1 MGYSVTFTKLY
12 ACIPQERKMEKTYQ
26 SVALSEQDGVMT
38 ISLLGPGKGNAMGS
52 EFWEELPVVMD
63 EINKLS
69 HIRCL
74 VFRGSGDHFSYG
86 LNLPQMM
93 PRLGKMTTG
102 TVLAEQRMDL
112 MAQIRQMQSGFQ
124 KMHESPK
131 PVIAAVHG
139 WCIGGGVNMI
149 AAADIRLC
157 SRDARFSLR
166 EAKLAITPD
175 IGGLQFLPH
184 IIGQGFTREMAF
196 TGADYDAAFAER
208 TGLVNHVYDTP
219 ERLFE
224 AADTLAHQIASNPA
238 SAVQGA
244 KRVLN
249 YSLNKSVEDGLQ
261 YVAVWN
267 SSQLQSDDFSEVMQ
281 ATQEK
286 RKAEF
291 NKKSNRGY

>member
-1 MGYSVTFTKLY
+1 MN
-12 ACIPQERKMEKTYQ
+12 RTYQ
-26 SVALSEQDGVMT
+26 SLSFEQVDGVLT
-38 ISLLGPGKGNAMGS
+38 VALLGPGKGNAMGP
-52 EFWEELPVVMD
+52 EFWEELPQAMD
-63 EINKLS
+63 EINRTPDV
-69 HIRCL
+69 RCI

-86 LNLPQMM
+86 LNIAQMM
-93 PRLGKMTTG
+93 PRLGSMTTG
-102 TVLAEQRMDL
+102 AVLAHQRVDL
-112 MAQIRQMQSGFQ
+112 MDQIRQMQLGFQ

-149 AAADIRLC
+149 SAADIRLC

-175 IGGLQFLPH
+175 IGGLQFLPT

-208 TGLVNHVYDTP
+208 IGLVNHVYDTP
-219 ERLFE
+219 DQLFE
-224 AADTLAHQIASNPA
+224 AAATLARQIADNPA
-238 SAVQGA
+238 TAVQGA

-249 YSLNKSVEDGLQ
+249 YSLNKSIEDGLQ

-267 SSQLQSDDFSEVMQ
+267 SSQLQSSDFSEAMQ
-281 ATQEK
+281 ATVEK

-291 NKKSNRGY
+291 NKKINKGY

>member
-1 MGYSVTFTKLY
+1 MHAYYFM
-12 ACIPQERKMEKTYQ
+12 MEQTYQ
-26 SVALSEQDGVMT
+26 SLSFAQAAGVMT
-38 ISLLGPGKGNAMGS
+38 VSLLGPGKGNAMGP
-52 EFWEELPVVMD
+52 EFWEELPKAMD
-63 EINKLS
+63 EINRLAD
-69 HIRCL
+69 IRCI

-86 LNLPQMM
+86 LNIPQMM

-102 TVLAEQRMDL
+102 TVLAQQRLEL
-112 MAQIRQMQSGFQ
+112 MLQIRQMQSGFQ

-157 SRDARFSLR
+157 SRDAKFSLR

-196 TGADYDAAFAER
+196 TGADYNAAFAER
-208 TGLVNHVYDTP
+208 VGLVNHVYDTP
-219 ERLFE
+219 EALFE
-224 AADTLAHQIASNPA
+224 AAATLAQQIADNPA
-238 SAVQGA
+238 TAVQGA
-244 KRVLN
+244 KQVLN
-249 YSLNKSVEDGLQ
+249 YSQNKSIEDGLQ

-267 SSQLQSDDFSEVMQ
+267 SSQLQSSDFSEAMQ
-281 ATQEK
+281 STIEK

>member
-1 MGYSVTFTKLY
+1 MD
-12 ACIPQERKMEKTYQ
+12 QTYQ
-26 SVALSEQDGVMT
+26 SLSFDQTNGVLT
-38 ISLLGPGKGNAMGS
+38 VTLLGPGKGNAMGP
-52 EFWEELPVVMD
+52 EFWEELPKAMD
-63 EINKLS
+63 EINRMADV
-69 HIRCL
+69 RCI

-86 LNLPQMM
+86 LNIAQMM
-93 PRLGKMTTG
+93 PHLGKMTTG
-102 TVLAEQRMDL
+102 NVLAHQRADL

-157 SRDARFSLR
+157 SRDAKFSLR

-175 IGGLQFLPH
+175 IGGLQFLPT

-219 ERLFE
+219 DQLFE
-224 AADTLAHQIASNPA
+224 AATALAQQIADNPA
-238 SAVQGA
+238 TAVQGA

-249 YSLNKSVEDGLQ
+249 YSLNKSIEDGLQ

-267 SSQLQSDDFSEVMQ
+267 SSQLQSDDFSEAMQ
-281 ATQEK
+281 ATLEK

-291 NKKSNRGY
+291 NKKTNRGY

>member
-1 MGYSVTFTKLY
+1 MN
-12 ACIPQERKMEKTYQ
+12 QTYQ
-26 SVALSEQDGVMT
+26 SLSLEQTDSVLT
-38 ISLLGPGKGNAMGS
+38 VTLLGPGKGNAMGP
-52 EFWEELPVVMD
+52 EFWDELPKAMD
-63 EINKLS
+63 DINRLPDV
-69 HIRCL
+69 RCL

-86 LNLPQMM
+86 LNVSKMAPH
-93 PRLGKMTTG
+93 LGKMTTG
-102 TVLAEQRMDL
+102 TVLAHQRVDL

-131 PVIAAVHG
+131 PVIVAVHG

-157 SRDARFSLR
+157 SREARFSLR

-175 IGGLQFLPH
+175 IGGLQFLPT

-208 TGLVNHVYDTP
+208 IGLVNHVYDTP
-219 ERLFE
+219 DQLFE
-224 AADTLAHQIASNPA
+224 AAHTLARQIADNPA
-238 SAVQGA
+238 TAVQGA

-249 YSLNKSVEDGLQ
+249 YSLNKSIEDGLQ

-267 SSQLQSDDFSEVMQ
+267 SSQLQSDDFSEAMQ
-281 ATQEK
+281 ATLEK

-291 NKKSNRGY
+291 NKKTNRGY

>member
-1 MGYSVTFTKLY
+1 
-12 ACIPQERKMEKTYQ
+12 MEQTYQ
-26 SVALSEQDGVMT
+26 SLSFAQTDGVMT
-38 ISLLGPGKGNAMGS
+38 ISLLGPGKGNAMGP
-52 EFWEELPVVMD
+52 EFWEELPRAMD
-63 EINKLS
+63 ELNQKPDV
-69 HIRCL
+69 RCL

-86 LNLPQMM
+86 LNVMQML
-93 PRLGKMTTG
+93 PRLGTMTTG
-102 TVLAEQRMDL
+102 TVLAHQRVDL

-139 WCIGGGVNMI
+139 WCIGGGLNMI

-157 SRDARFSLR
+157 SRDAKFSLR
-166 EAKLAITPD
+166 EVKLAITPD
-175 IGGLQFLPH
+175 IGGLQFLPQ

-196 TGADYDAAFAER
+196 TGADYDSAFAER

-219 ERLFE
+219 DQLFE
-224 AADTLAHQIASNPA
+224 AADKLAHQIADNPA
-238 SAVQGA
+238 TAVQGA

-249 YSLNKSVEDGLQ
+249 YSLNKSIEDGLQ

-267 SSQLQSDDFSEVMQ
+267 SSQLQSADFSEAMQ

-291 NKKSNRGY
+291 NKKIDRGY

>member
-1 MGYSVTFTKLY
+1 M
-12 ACIPQERKMEKTYQ
+12 AMNRTYQ
-26 SVALSEQDGVMT
+26 SLSFEQVDGVLT
-38 ISLLGPGKGNAMGS
+38 VALLGPGKGNAMGP
-52 EFWEELPVVMD
+52 EFWEELPQAMD
-63 EINKLS
+63 EINRTPDV
-69 HIRCL
+69 RCI

-86 LNLPQMM
+86 LNIAQMM
-93 PRLGKMTTG
+93 PRLGSMTTG
-102 TVLAEQRMDL
+102 AVLAHQRVDL
-112 MAQIRQMQSGFQ
+112 MDQIRQMQLGFQ

-149 AAADIRLC
+149 SAADIRLC

-175 IGGLQFLPH
+175 IGGLQFLPT

-208 TGLVNHVYDTP
+208 IGLVNHVYDTP
-219 ERLFE
+219 DQLFE
-224 AADTLAHQIASNPA
+224 AAATLARQIADNPA
-238 SAVQGA
+238 TAVQGA

-249 YSLNKSVEDGLQ
+249 YSLNKSIEDGLQ

-267 SSQLQSDDFSEVMQ
+267 SSQLQSSDFSEAMQ
-281 ATQEK
+281 ATVEK

-291 NKKSNRGY
+291 NKKINKGY

>member
-1 MGYSVTFTKLY
+1 MN
-12 ACIPQERKMEKTYQ
+12 QTYQ
-26 SVALSEQDGVMT
+26 SLSFAEADGVMT
-38 ISLLGPGKGNAMGS
+38 VSLLGPGKGNAMGP
-52 EFWEELPVVMD
+52 EFWDELPTAMD
-63 EINKLS
+63 EINRMS
-69 HIRCL
+69 DVRCI

-86 LNLPQMM
+86 LNIGQMM
-93 PRLGKMTTG
+93 PRLGSMTTG
-102 TVLAEQRMDL
+102 TVLAQKRAEL

-124 KMHESPK
+124 KMHESSK

-157 SRDARFSLR
+157 SREAKFSLR

-175 IGGLQFLPH
+175 IGGLQFLPT

-208 TGLVNHVYDTP
+208 IGLVNHVYDTP
-219 ERLFE
+219 EQLFE
-224 AADTLAHQIASNPA
+224 AAATMARQIADNPA
-238 SAVQGA
+238 TAVQGA
-244 KRVLN
+244 KNVLN
-249 YSLNKSVEDGLQ
+249 YSMDKSIDDGLQ

-267 SSQLQSDDFSEVMQ
+267 SSQMQSNDFSEAMQ
-281 ATQEK
+281 ATLEK

-291 NKKSNRGY
+291 NKKTNRGY

>member
-1 MGYSVTFTKLY
+1 
-12 ACIPQERKMEKTYQ
+12 
-26 SVALSEQDGVMT
+26 MT
-38 ISLLGPGKGNAMGS
+38 VSLLGPGKGNAMGP
-52 EFWEELPVVMD
+52 EFWEELPKAMD
-63 EINKLS
+63 ELAQMNDV
-69 HIRCL
+69 RCI

-86 LNLPQMM
+86 LNLPQMI
-93 PRLGKMTTG
+93 PRIGKMTTG
-102 TVLAEQRMDL
+102 NRMAHDRAQL
-112 MAQIRQMQSGFQ
+112 MSLIRHMQSGFQ
-124 KMHESPK
+124 KMHTLAK

-157 SRDARFSLR
+157 SREATFSLR
-166 EAKLAITPD
+166 EVKLAITPD

-184 IIGQGFTREMAF
+184 IIGQGLTREMAF

-208 TGLVNHVYDTP
+208 CGLVNHVYDTP
-219 ERLFE
+219 RQLFE

-244 KRVLN
+244 KQVLN
-249 YSLNKSVEDGLQ
+249 YGLNKSIDDGLQ

-267 SSQLQSDDFSEVMQ
+267 SSQLQSTDFSEAMQ

-291 NKKSNRGY
+291 NKKIERGY

>member
-1 MGYSVTFTKLY
+1 MHAYHL
-12 ACIPQERKMEKTYQ
+12 AMEQTYQ
-26 SVALSEQDGVMT
+26 SLSFAQADGVMT
-38 ISLLGPGKGNAMGS
+38 VSLLGPGKGNAMGP
-52 EFWEELPVVMD
+52 EFWEELPKAMD
-63 EINKLS
+63 EINQLS
-69 HIRCL
+69 DIRCI

-86 LNLPQMM
+86 LNIPQMM
-93 PRLGKMTTG
+93 PGLGKMTTG
-102 TVLAEQRMDL
+102 TVLAQQRREL
-112 MAQIRQMQSGFQ
+112 MTQIRQMQSGFQ

-139 WCIGGGVNMI
+139 WCIGGGLNMI

-157 SRDARFSLR
+157 SRDAKFSLR

-175 IGGLQFLPH
+175 IGGLQFLPP

-208 TGLVNHVYDTP
+208 SGLVNNLYDTP
-219 ERLFE
+219 DQLFE
-224 AADTLAHQIASNPA
+224 AAATLARQIADNSA
-238 SAVQGA
+238 TAVQGA

-249 YSLNKSVEDGLQ
+249 YSLNKSIEDGLQ

-267 SSQLQSDDFSEVMQ
+267 SSQLQSDDFSEAMQ
-281 ATQEK
+281 ATLDK

-291 NKKSNRGY
+291 NRKTNRGY

>member
-1 MGYSVTFTKLY
+1 MN
-12 ACIPQERKMEKTYQ
+12 RTYE
-26 SVALSEQDGVMT
+26 SLSFEQVEGVMT
-38 ISLLGPGKGNAMGS
+38 VALLGPGKGNAMGP
-52 EFWEELPVVMD
+52 EFWEELPLAMD
-63 EINKLS
+63 ELNRMPDV
-69 HIRCL
+69 RCI

-86 LNLPQMM
+86 LNIARMM
-93 PRLGKMTTG
+93 PRLGSMTTG
-102 TVLAEQRMDL
+102 TVLAHQRVDL
-112 MAQIRQMQSGFQ
+112 MAQIRQMQLGFQ

-175 IGGLQFLPH
+175 IGGLQFLPT

-208 TGLVNHVYDTP
+208 IGLVNHVYETP
-219 ERLFE
+219 DQLFE
-224 AADTLAHQIASNPA
+224 AAATLARQIADNPA
-238 SAVQGA
+238 TAVQGA
-244 KRVLN
+244 KQVLN
-249 YSLNKSVEDGLQ
+249 YSLNKSIEDGLQ

-267 SSQLQSDDFSEVMQ
+267 SSQLQSSDFSEAMQ
-281 ATQEK
+281 ATVEK

-291 NKKSNRGY
+291 NKKINKGY